1 MSAPYIGEI
10 RLFSFPRIP
19 TGWFACDGSLKP
31 IAEYEVLYALLGT
44 TFGGNGINTFGV
56 PDLRGR
62 VPVDMGRGTG
72 LTPRIIGE
80 SSGSENVTLLT
91 LNLPSHSHTF
101 SATTSPATTNAL
113 SSSVEVGTVSGDVMY
128 ATDLTGAHAY
138 PMLPTAIGATGGNQ
152 PHDNMMPTLTGSF
165 CIAWAGIYPPQG

>member
-101 SATTSPATTNAL
+101 
-113 SSSVEVGTVSGDVMY
+113 
-128 ATDLTGAHAY
+128 
-138 PMLPTAIGATGGNQ
+138 
-152 PHDNMMPTLTGSF
+152 
-165 CIAWAGIYPPQG
+165 